1 MKITHWLLCWW
12 LLTASQTL
20 LHLGLP
26 ASCVG
31 GSVVVLN
38 VHLRTQ
44 CPHVSDLGAGRDVTR
59 LLFPSPSGSTSW
71 RYHHDHRPCP
81 AWQGDLPCGCLR
93 EVPGSG
99 WPQGLLWLRPPC
111 GDPLVGT
118 QGNSAGWNPK
128 RRTSALFGRGAIWWE
143 PAGGGLML
151 SCGVEHPSHHHPNSS
166 KCQKK
171 KHLWFYK
178 GGRPVLLNLK
188 SQFSRALT
196 TGRSACPDALHK
208 VPLI

>member
-1 MKITHWLLCWW
+1 MKITPWLLCWQ
-12 LLTASQTL
+12 LLTFSQTL

-31 GSVVVLN
+31 ESVAVLKA
-38 VHLRTQ
+38 HLRAQ

-118 QGNSAGWNPK
+118 QGNSTGWNPR

-143 PAGGGLML
+143 PAGGVML
-151 SCGVEHPSHHHPNSS
+151 SCGVEHPSHLHPNSS

-178 GGRPVLLNLK
+178 GGGL
-188 SQFSRALT
+188 F
-196 TGRSACPDALHK
+196 C
-208 VPLI
+208 LI